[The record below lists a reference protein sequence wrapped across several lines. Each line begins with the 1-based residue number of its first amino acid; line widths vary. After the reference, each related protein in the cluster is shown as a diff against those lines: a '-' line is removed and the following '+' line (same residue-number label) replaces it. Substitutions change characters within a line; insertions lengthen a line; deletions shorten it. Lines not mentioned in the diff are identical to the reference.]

1 MLGVRLGGRFAVLRP
16 DRYVFG
22 VASEA
27 SEAEA
32 MLRELCSS
40 GRPLRGR
47 RPPPAAPDISAG
59 PAR

>member
-32 MLRELCSS
+32 MLRELCAS